1 MSRYIEVDTP
11 EHCPNAKNLYDE
23 SGFPVVR
30 VCKQLW
36 YEQDELIECSCSL
49 SEFPDFCLLKV

>member
-36 YEQDELIECSCSL
+36 YEQDE
-49 SEFPDFCLLKV
+49 